1 MLYGSYVI
9 KIIILVKIYMHIIII
24 KNDVLYT
31 SLGFMKNIKVSIII
45 ILNKF
50 EYLILSYDSLFIK

>member
-1 MLYGSYVI
+1 
-9 KIIILVKIYMHIIII
+9 MHIIII